1 MDGLGLG
8 KANIETRMLDDAIT
22 KRPKVLDSQK
32 IAEETEAQRQA
43 REVSRSL
50 FRSPLLPLHN
60 LLVAAMLSAADA
72 RLPLPGQGRQQAR
85 DDHSRPDHSGQV
97 LLRHLLQGLCECR
110 AMGGAP
116 PFVRAQPR

>member
-43 REVSRSL
+43 REVGCPYALSL
-50 FRSPLLPLHN
+50 CTP
-60 LLVAAMLSAADA
+60 
-72 RLPLPGQGRQQAR
+72 
-85 DDHSRPDHSGQV
+85 
-97 LLRHLLQGLCECR
+97 
-110 AMGGAP
+110 
-116 PFVRAQPR
+116 